1 MLVLKNHRLPER
13 PAKFSASELLHGD
26 VDGFIINAYLAMQRQ
41 WPDDGGFRHY
51 QFVLSKEPGARAR
64 ILRELAASQTSRHL
78 GSLLTDDLPADFVY
92 APSPD
97 YAAKDKATYEAVSHR
112 LRLLQLIHESRH
124 TRETIARM
132 TFDGI
137 SDAVQTIVDA
147 ANGSLTH
154 LDSRLGELEAS
165 FEAFRQS
172 SFAAVLAQ
180 ADAPA
185 EPPAKATAEA
195 DDIAWLRH
203 EVLRLG
209 RRVQALE
216 MAPPPQPA
224 PAAASVDA
232 AEVEHLKSQVSHL
245 KDVVFPLHQFATVD
259 LKRQFADFANALV
272 LAHADAVSED
282 LGSLV
287 VPKVSKVD
295 DAL

>member
-51 QFVLSKEPGARAR
+51 QFVLSKEPGARAT

-78 GSLLTDDLPADFVY
+78 GSLLTDDLPPDFVY

-112 LRLLQLIHESRH
+112 LRLLQIIHESRH

-172 SFAAVLAQ
+172 SFAAALAQ
-180 ADAPA
+180 ADARADTPA
-185 EPPAKATAEA
+185 DTSAQA

-224 PAAASVDA
+224 PTVSADS
-232 AEVEHLKSQVSHL
+232 AEVEHLRSQISHL

-272 LAHADAVSED
+272 LAHADTVMQD
-282 LGSLV
+282 LGSLAL
-287 VPKVSKVD
+287 PKASKVD